1 MNQFI
6 ANQTKARVVRLLGGA
21 ALSMLFM
28 LLASVSS
35 WGQESQVPVGTVP
48 PAFNDLAGKMGVT
61 PYAFNKWNDA
71 TALTKINSEINL
83 LQPMIADGTAS
94 PAQLLKYAY
103 YSNIAADIT
112 KYSIGLEYSMLTQ
125 LSRTHKEIKSTL
137 PQAQLT
143 AVYNG
148 LVNIL

>member
-125 LSRTHKEIKSTL
+125 LSRTHAQIKSTL
-137 PQAQLT
+137 PQTQLT